1 MRALDRKLLRDLW
14 HVKGQAAAIAAVIAC
29 GVAIVIMT
37 FGAMLS
43 LRQTRD
49 SYYERY
55 RFADVFSQ
63 LRRAPLWVGAQVG
76 EISGVAAWQTRI
88 THYAALDIPALQRPA
103 AALLVSLPD
112 RGEPR
117 LDRIA
122 LRSGRLPLRGRDELV
137 MSENMAQALGYGP
150 GDKLAVL
157 LNGRKRSF
165 TVAGVALSP
174 EFVYVVAP
182 GQLMQD
188 DRTFGILWVNRSIME
203 AAYDLVGAFND
214 VAVRLAPGA
223 SEPDVIRRLD
233 LLLARYGG
241 TAAYGRADQISNAYL
256 DQELEQLRTIAI
268 VIPPIF
274 LAVAAFLL
282 HMVLSRLIDTERESI
297 GLLKSFGY
305 GNREIGA
312 HYLKF
317 SLVVTALGVAGGC
330 VAGLSLG
337 RWMTLLYQQHFR
349 FPFLLYQAD
358 PVVLAA
364 ALALAFAAAIAGAW
378 AAVARAARLAPA
390 AAMQPAAPTMYR
402 RTLVDRLKLGRHL
415 SMPTQMI
422 LRHIERWPLRA
433 LGTSFGTAMAV
444 MLLVTLFFFF
454 DAIDAL
460 VERFYFQG
468 NRQDAVIGL
477 VEPRAQNARF
487 DLARLPGIRAT
498 EPVLEVPARLSHGHL
513 TQRLGVT
520 GLRPDTALRAFRD
533 ASGRG
538 FTLPARGIVLSDKL
552 AGLLDLR
559 RGERVEIEILEGARR
574 RAEVPVAAIASED
587 VGLTAYM
594 DARALARLTGEPGT
608 LTAVQA
614 LVDPAREA
622 ELMRRLK
629 GVPAVATVSTRAQ
642 AVTALRENM
651 AKGMVIVIDFYIAL
665 GAIIAFGVV
674 YNAARIS
681 LSERG
686 RELASLRVLGFT
698 KGEVAYVLLGEL
710 AVLALVA
717 LPIGCVL
724 GNGLARLM
732 RDAMETKLFR
742 IPFVLQPSTYGIAA
756 GIVLASAVLSAAA
769 VAWRIHRLDMIAVLK
784 TRE

>member
-37 FGAMLS
+37 FGAMIS

-55 RFADVFSQ
+55 RFADVFSH
-63 LRRAPLWVGAQVG
+63 LRRAPLRVGAQIG
-76 EISGVAAWQTRI
+76 EIPGVAEWQTRS

-103 AALLVSLPD
+103 AALLVSLPES
-112 RGEPR
+112 GEPR

-122 LRSGRLPLRGRDELV
+122 LRSGRLPRRGRDELV

-150 GDKLAVL
+150 GDKLAVV

-305 GNREIGA
+305 GNREVGA

-317 SLVVTALGVAGGC
+317 SLAVTAVGVAAGC
-330 VAGLSLG
+330 AAGLSLG
-337 RWMTLLYQQHFR
+337 KWMTLLYQQHFR
-349 FPFLLYQAD
+349 FPFLLYRAD
-358 PVVLAA
+358 PAVLAA
-364 ALALAFAAAIAGAW
+364 ALALSFAAAIAGAW
-378 AAVARAARLAPA
+378 VAVARAARLAPA
-390 AAMQPAAPTMYR
+390 AAMQPAAPTTYR
-402 RTLVDRLKLGRHL
+402 RTLVDRLKLGGHL

-422 LRHIERWPLRA
+422 LRHLERWPLRA
-433 LGTSFGTAMAV
+433 LVTSIGTAMAV

-460 VERFYFQG
+460 VEGFYFQE
-468 NRQDAVIGL
+468 NRQDVVIGL
-477 VEPRAQNARF
+477 VDPRAQAARF
-487 DLARLPGIRAT
+487 DLAHLPGIRAT

-513 TQRLGVT
+513 SQRLAVT
-520 GLRPDTALRAFRD
+520 GLRPETSLRAFRD

-552 AGLLDLR
+552 AGLLDLH
-559 RGERVEIEILEGARR
+559 RGGRVEMQILEGARR
-574 RAEVPVAAIASED
+574 RTELTVSAIASEN

-614 LVDPAREA
+614 LVDPAQEP

-642 AVTALRENM
+642 AIAALRETM
-651 AKGMVIVIDFYIAL
+651 AKGMTIVIDFYIAL

-710 AVLALVA
+710 AVLVLVA
-717 LPIGCVL
+717 LPVGCVL

-742 IPFVLQPSTYGIAA
+742 IPFVVQPSTYGIAA
-756 GIVLASAVLSAAA
+756 GIVLASAVVSAAA

>member
-63 LRRAPLWVGAQVG
+63 LRRAPLRVGAQVG

-150 GDKLAVL
+150 GDKLAVV

-274 LAVAAFLL
+274 LAVAA
-282 HMVLSRLIDTERESI
+282 
-297 GLLKSFGY
+297 
-305 GNREIGA
+305 
-312 HYLKF
+312 
-317 SLVVTALGVAGGC
+317 
-330 VAGLSLG
+330 
-337 RWMTLLYQQHFR
+337 
-349 FPFLLYQAD
+349 
-358 PVVLAA
+358 
-364 ALALAFAAAIAGAW
+364 
-378 AAVARAARLAPA
+378 
-390 AAMQPAAPTMYR
+390 
-402 RTLVDRLKLGRHL
+402 
-415 SMPTQMI
+415 
-422 LRHIERWPLRA
+422 
-433 LGTSFGTAMAV
+433 
-444 MLLVTLFFFF
+444 
-454 DAIDAL
+454 
-460 VERFYFQG
+460 
-468 NRQDAVIGL
+468 
-477 VEPRAQNARF
+477 
-487 DLARLPGIRAT
+487 
-498 EPVLEVPARLSHGHL
+498 
-513 TQRLGVT
+513 
-520 GLRPDTALRAFRD
+520 
-533 ASGRG
+533 
-538 FTLPARGIVLSDKL
+538 
-552 AGLLDLR
+552 
-559 RGERVEIEILEGARR
+559 
-574 RAEVPVAAIASED
+574 
-587 VGLTAYM
+587 
-594 DARALARLTGEPGT
+594 
-608 LTAVQA
+608 
-614 LVDPAREA
+614 
-622 ELMRRLK
+622 
-629 GVPAVATVSTRAQ
+629 
-642 AVTALRENM
+642 
-651 AKGMVIVIDFYIAL
+651 
-665 GAIIAFGVV
+665 
-674 YNAARIS
+674 
-681 LSERG
+681 
-686 RELASLRVLGFT
+686 
-698 KGEVAYVLLGEL
+698 
-710 AVLALVA
+710 
-717 LPIGCVL
+717 
-724 GNGLARLM
+724 
-732 RDAMETKLFR
+732 
-742 IPFVLQPSTYGIAA
+742 
-756 GIVLASAVLSAAA
+756 
-769 VAWRIHRLDMIAVLK
+769 
-784 TRE
+784 